1 MATAAQR
8 RHSQAPKR
16 RFPWYYGLSKPV
28 KMSRVTMIGLIM
40 GAMSVSRMFSVHP
53 SRHYISVVK
62 RDKQHRREPF
72 VFASVPI
79 TISLE
84 VESWEVKRQERRK
97 RTQPPQSYNGNVIQ
111 YELLLQPTNQT
122 VEPDWKIFEG
132 YHHAIC
138 GRHAKAAA
146 DKIPHHY
153 HQELLLDSK
162 ARVVI
167 TNILSSTGMHLAL
180 KLSKECGVNAIL
192 GIDALLP
199 NTRRNRVDLIER
211 YAMLKRR
218 IPELQKIISSYSGVL
233 PRLDVERL
241 YSFRATHIVHLVP
254 DFLHGEDNQL
264 YPLRDKMQ
272 SMEQLLDLIRH
283 NEVKPH
289 LLYAGPDLKYEHIL
303 AAHYHAHY
311 NIHSIGLEMPH
322 LYGPWEQAGSW
333 AWNAAEGIIKRRNT
347 PHTPADVLADNAL
360 FLYVE
365 DAVDAIVA
373 ASQYDNGLVILG
385 VTSHTTKKSLK
396 KVLTNIANMTQ
407 QQQLDPELHWQN
419 QIHWMPETQPLAG
432 IQRLLSWH
440 FSSTHPYG
448 RGDYQRKLPSF
459 IKENFHY
466 QFPCASECSIPGSC
480 IPTIYDEVARTSRKL
495 TKGCKYVVYMVD
507 LSRNATTLPR
517 AVDIPPNYTSYMCH
531 IAFVSQS
538 SIVARK
544 KDKHRGWSLLRV
556 AKDDSK
562 MTEAEFMLPK
572 LSPSLFFDKTVA
584 KAIFVNPETFALLDG
599 PGLIAFSRSIDASS
613 RGGKHVPIRRPGTHI
628 IRWDWDR
635 GQAAR
640 LVMLFGHED
649 PLVNT
654 HESFASRVKVIA
666 DRDGARSS
674 SRQMN
679 QVQFYEHA
687 AHLVQSTESRRLD
700 ELRPPSYKNF
710 PFHFLRSNMVVHDLR
725 VDQARLL
732 RCEWYDEQ
740 VFWGVRHLED
750 VSMAFVLAKRRVR
763 GQHGPDEGGWTPLVL
778 PVEDEM
784 EVGDRVTS
792 FGGAE
797 LFMRVLPRP
806 LSALEAEN
814 EAMNEAIED
823 EVVESPEWT

>member
-1 MATAAQR
+1 MSTPAQR
-8 RHSQAPKR
+8 RHSQASKR

-40 GAMSVSRMFSVHP
+40 GAMSVSRIFSDYP
-53 SRHYISVVK
+53 SRHYVSVVK

-72 VFASVPI
+72 VFVSAPI

-84 VESWEVKRQERRK
+84 VEDWEAKRLERRK
-97 RTQPPQSYNGNVIQ
+97 RTQPPRKHSGNVIQ
-111 YELLLQPTNQT
+111 YELLLQPANHT
-122 VEPDWKIFEG
+122 VEPDWKIIEG

-146 DKIPHHY
+146 DKIPHRY
-153 HQELLLDSK
+153 PQELLLDSR

-167 TNILSSTGMHLAL
+167 TNILSSAGMHLAL
-180 KLSKECGVNAIL
+180 KLSKDCGVNAIL
-192 GIDALLP
+192 GIDSFLP
-199 NTRRNRVDLIER
+199 NTRRHRVDLIER

-218 IPELQKIISSYSGVL
+218 IPALQKLISSYPGVL

-241 YSFRATHIVHLVP
+241 YSFRATHIIHLIP
-254 DFLHGEDNQL
+254 DYLHGEDNQL

-283 NEVKPH
+283 TESKPH
-289 LLYAGPDLKYEHIL
+289 LLYAGPDLVYEQIL

-311 NIHSIGLEMPH
+311 NLHSIGLEMPH
-322 LYGPWEQAGSW
+322 LYGPWGQAGSW
-333 AWNAAEGIIKRRNT
+333 AWNAAEGIVRRRNT
-347 PHTPADVLADNAL
+347 THAQADTLEDNAP

-365 DAVDAIVA
+365 DAVDAIIA
-373 ASQYDNGLVILG
+373 ATQYDNGFVVLG

-396 KVLTNIANMTQ
+396 KVFTKFANTTKQ
-407 QQQLDPELHWQN
+407 KQFDPERHWQN

-432 IQRLLSWH
+432 VQRLVSWH
-440 FSSTHPYG
+440 FSNTHPYG
-448 RGDYQRKLPSF
+448 RGDYQRKLPSS

-480 IPTIYDEVARTSRKL
+480 IPTTYDEVARTSRKL

-507 LSRNATTLPR
+507 LSSNATTLPQ
-517 AVDIPPNYTSYMCH
+517 AVNIPPNYTSYVCQ
-531 IAFVSQS
+531 IAFVSRS
-538 SIVARK
+538 SKVGRK
-544 KDKHRGWSLLRV
+544 KDRHRGWSLLSV
-556 AKDDSK
+556 AKDVST

-584 KAIFVNPETFALLDG
+584 KAIFVNPYTFSLPDG

-613 RGGKHVPIRRPGTHI
+613 RVGKNKPVRRSGTHI
-628 IRWDWDR
+628 IRWELDR
-635 GQAAR
+635 GKAAR
-640 LVMLFGHED
+640 LVMFMGHED
-649 PLVNT
+649 PQVNT
-654 HESFASRVKVIA
+654 YESFTSRVKVIA

-700 ELRPPSYKNF
+700 ELRPPYYKNF
-710 PFHFLRSNMVVHDLR
+710 PFHFLQSNVVVHDLR

-750 VSMAFVLAKRRVR
+750 VSLGFVLAKRRVR
-763 GQHGPDEGGWTPLVL
+763 GQHGPDEGGWTPLVT
-778 PVEDEM
+778 PVDDEM

-792 FGGAE
+792 FGGVE
-797 LFMRVLPRP
+797 LFVRVLPRP
-806 LSALEAEN
+806 
-814 EAMNEAIED
+814 
-823 EVVESPEWT
+823 